1 MRLLVVHKRK
11 EGESITTN
19 EGRISAC
26 GDVLFVVTKL
36 SFTCT
41 RCSVHYT
48 SSCATP
54 TRGDHALDEPVDDLP
69 DSDRRGAVFVGE
81 GVAAPA
87 PPLKLFSSS
96 SIPLLFKKATCRS
109 RCRAIL
115 SCSVVWKRG
124 VNN

>member
-1 MRLLVVHKRK
+1 MHQQIK
-11 EGESITTN
+11 EG
-19 EGRISAC
+19 GFAC
-26 GDVLFVVTKL
+26 GDVLFVCGHEIKL
-36 SFTCT
+36 HMHTS
-41 RCSVHYT
+41 RDVSVHYT

-81 GVAAPA
+81 GEAAPA